1 MSSNIMYLYLDLW
14 IIKLRMISA
23 TSNGN
28 DFFNTDNTVKS
39 DRQFDNK
46 HGFPSSSGKHK
57 SVMSLIFCK
66 IRQVQRVLLP
76 AQKALCTISQAVCKT
91 ITPVLCIKFY

>member
-46 HGFPSSSGKHK
+46 HCCPFFLRETQICHELDLLQDQTGAACSPSCPESIVHHQSGC
-57 SVMSLIFCK
+57 V
-66 IRQVQRVLLP
+66 
-76 AQKALCTISQAVCKT
+76 
-91 ITPVLCIKFY
+91 